1 MRFNVENVPKA
12 EAQGGPRE
20 GWHSFWARDVRDYL
34 HTGWEHSVELDM
46 FEAWPFQ
53 VNYPEKGISFSG
65 ALHHWVHHSVS
76 GIGKNKDIAAP
87 IAFGKFGGG
96 TNQAYRLD
104 SDWHTYAALWQ
115 ENYVAWY
122 MDDKFLHAVEF
133 GEDKLPVYY
142 IGEEKREAVETANI
156 FPGVFAVLNTQQMV
170 ITAGGGDTT
179 WPQYIDFVRVW
190 EFDN

>member
-1 MRFNVENVPKA
+1 MRFNVENVPKT
-12 EAQGGPRE
+12 EGYGGPRQ
-20 GWHSFWARDVRDYL
+20 GWHSFWSRDVRDYL

-53 VNYPEKGISFSG
+53 ENYPEKGISFSG
-65 ALHHWVHHSVS
+65 ALHHWIHSSVAGTS
-76 GIGKNKDIAAP
+76 KNKDIAAP

-122 MDDKFLHAVEF
+122 MDDSSCMRSNSARTNSPSITSAKKNV
-133 GEDKLPVYY
+133 KPSKRRTSSPVSS
-142 IGEEKREAVETANI
+142 
-156 FPGVFAVLNTQQMV
+156 LC
-170 ITAGGGDTT
+170 
-179 WPQYIDFVRVW
+179 
-190 EFDN
+190 